1 MSQYFPK
8 PYRSFDG
15 NINVQVD
22 LSNYATKTGLKNATW
37 IDTSNFT
44 LKSNLA
50 SLKTVVGKQGKE
62 VKTCSCWFKQ
72 TKWCGKKWS
81 CQKVLYNKLA
91 AKANNID
98 TSEFVLNTKKNKQT
112 KILLILGDLFKKTD
126 HNSKISEIES
136 KIPGI
141 SGLATVFCIDCSWK

>member
-1 MSQYFPK
+1 MRQYFPK

-50 SLKTVVGKQGKE
+50 NLKTVVDKQGKE

-98 TSEFVLNTKKNKQT
+98 TSEFVLNTKKTNKQ
-112 KILLILGDLFKKTD
+112 KY
-126 HNSKISEIES
+126 
-136 KIPGI
+136 
-141 SGLATVFCIDCSWK
+141 SWH